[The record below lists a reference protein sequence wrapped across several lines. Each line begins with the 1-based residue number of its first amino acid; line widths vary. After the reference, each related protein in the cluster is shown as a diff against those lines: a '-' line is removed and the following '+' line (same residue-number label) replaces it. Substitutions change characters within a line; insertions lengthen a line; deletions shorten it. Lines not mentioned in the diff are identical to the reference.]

1 MYVNELDRNI
11 MSDNFLSFIG
21 KAGQS
26 SIDKGAEKSPLAAT
40 NSVQGAEFKQI
51 FSKETVSPEE
61 SSLAKDAAQWGA
73 KPASTAELDEA
84 QELALGSAT
93 APFGL
98 PVASDNG
105 NLLPK
110 LSIYSPGL
118 QVGRVILTTSS
129 PKVNEDSLTAFAR
142 AQGINE
148 AVLKHPQTPGPQTPG
163 PQTPGPQTLGSQ
175 TPGPQ
180 TPGPQTP
187 GPQTLGS
194 QTPGPQTSGPQ
205 IPGPQTLG
213 SQTSESIGGSQQFT
227 TETIPSKS
235 YSDESKVIAESNTEV
250 ASSILSGLLSKSAL
264 RNNPAE
270 RTIENASQGALTQAT
285 NLDRSADS
293 TLSALR
299 ALQAF
304 SLVKPDA
311 KTGDLRPGSGELVN
325 PMASTMI
332 GAHDLR
338 AQRQQII
345 RGGQSA
351 EASKDFAEKEV
362 DGSDK
367 ASMAKIMSEKL
378 SISDLRQARQAIDS
392 AMEFARSN
400 VQNREDL
407 LSAPVAGESA
417 FAASSTLAAPP
428 VSALQGA
435 TTNVAPVTTS
445 LGGVLSANDPSLMQ
459 ARMQPYQ
466 DWAEKFGEV
475 LGQKLSLAVK
485 QGTWAIKLNLNP
497 HSLGEIA
504 ISLEV
509 GEKGIEGQLS
519 ANDGAVRQLMSDAL
533 PKLRASLEDLF
544 GQSGNVNIEVGSDD
558 ATKDKQSSG
567 DMVEIAIDLE
577 DEIFNDSK
585 VMSGSGIT
593 LRDGFDVL
601 V

>member
-40 NSVQGAEFKQI
+40 NSVQGSEFKQI

-84 QELALGSAT
+84 QELVLGSAT

-148 AVLKHPQTPGPQTPG
+148 AVLKHPQSPR
-163 PQTPGPQTLGSQ
+163 
-175 TPGPQ
+175 PQ

-270 RTIENASQGALTQAT
+270 RTIENASQGALTQAI

-407 LSAPVAGESA
+407 VSAPVAGESA

-577 DEIFNDSK
+577 DEMFNDSK

>member
-1 MYVNELDRNI
+1 
-11 MSDNFLSFIG
+11 
-21 KAGQS
+21 
-26 SIDKGAEKSPLAAT
+26 
-40 NSVQGAEFKQI
+40 
-51 FSKETVSPEE
+51 
-61 SSLAKDAAQWGA
+61 
-73 KPASTAELDEA
+73 
-84 QELALGSAT
+84 
-93 APFGL
+93 
-98 PVASDNG
+98 
-105 NLLPK
+105 
-110 LSIYSPGL
+110 
-118 QVGRVILTTSS
+118 
-129 PKVNEDSLTAFAR
+129 
-142 AQGINE
+142 
-148 AVLKHPQTPGPQTPG
+148 
-163 PQTPGPQTLGSQ
+163 
-175 TPGPQ
+175 
-180 TPGPQTP
+180 
-187 GPQTLGS
+187 
-194 QTPGPQTSGPQ
+194 
-205 IPGPQTLG
+205 LG

-235 YSDESKVIAESNTEV
+235 YSDESTVIAESNTEV

-417 FAASSTLAAPP
+417 FAVSSTLAAPP

-435 TTNVAPVTTS
+435 TTNVAPVATS

-509 GEKGIEGQLS
+509 GEKGIEGQFS

-577 DEIFNDSK
+577 DEMFNDSK

>member
-73 KPASTAELDEA
+73 KPAPTAELDEA
-84 QELALGSAT
+84 QELVLGSAT

-163 PQTPGPQTLGSQ
+163 PQTLGSQ

-180 TPGPQTP
+180 T
-187 GPQTLGS
+187 L
-194 QTPGPQTSGPQ
+194 GPQ

-235 YSDESKVIAESNTEV
+235 YSDESTVIAESNTEV

-270 RTIENASQGALTQAT
+270 RTIENASQGALTQAI

-577 DEIFNDSK
+577 DEMFNDSK

>member
-40 NSVQGAEFKQI
+40 NSAQGSEFKQI

-84 QELALGSAT
+84 QELVLGSAT

-163 PQTPGPQTLGSQ
+163 PQTL
-175 TPGPQ
+175 GPQ

-400 VQNREDL
+400 VQNREDF

-435 TTNVAPVTTS
+435 TTNVAPVATS

>member
-61 SSLAKDAAQWGA
+61 SSLAKDAAQLEA
-73 KPASTAELDEA
+73 KPAPTAELDEA
-84 QELALGSAT
+84 QELVLGSAT

-148 AVLKHPQTPGPQTPG
+148 AVLKHPQSPRPQI
-163 PQTPGPQTLGSQ
+163 LGS
-175 TPGPQ
+175 Q

-235 YSDESKVIAESNTEV
+235 YSDESTVIAESNTEV

>member
-1 MYVNELDRNI
+1 
-11 MSDNFLSFIG
+11 
-21 KAGQS
+21 
-26 SIDKGAEKSPLAAT
+26 
-40 NSVQGAEFKQI
+40 
-51 FSKETVSPEE
+51 
-61 SSLAKDAAQWGA
+61 
-73 KPASTAELDEA
+73 
-84 QELALGSAT
+84 
-93 APFGL
+93 
-98 PVASDNG
+98 
-105 NLLPK
+105 
-110 LSIYSPGL
+110 
-118 QVGRVILTTSS
+118 
-129 PKVNEDSLTAFAR
+129 
-142 AQGINE
+142 
-148 AVLKHPQTPGPQTPG
+148 
-163 PQTPGPQTLGSQ
+163 
-175 TPGPQ
+175 
-180 TPGPQTP
+180 
-187 GPQTLGS
+187 
-194 QTPGPQTSGPQ
+194 
-205 IPGPQTLG
+205 LG

-235 YSDESKVIAESNTEV
+235 YSDESTVIAESNTEV

-407 LSAPVAGESA
+407 VTAPVAGESA

>member
-40 NSVQGAEFKQI
+40 NSVQGSEFKQI

-84 QELALGSAT
+84 QELVLGSAT

-148 AVLKHPQTPGPQTPG
+148 AVLKHPQSPR
-163 PQTPGPQTLGSQ
+163 
-175 TPGPQ
+175 PQ

-270 RTIENASQGALTQAT
+270 RTIENASQGALTQAI

-407 LSAPVAGESA
+407 LTAPVAGESA

-577 DEIFNDSK
+577 DEMFNDSK

>member
-1 MYVNELDRNI
+1 

-40 NSVQGAEFKQI
+40 NSVQGSEFKQI

-61 SSLAKDAAQWGA
+61 NSLAKDAAQWGA
-73 KPASTAELDEA
+73 KPAPTAELDEA
-84 QELALGSAT
+84 QELVLGSAT

-148 AVLKHPQTPGPQTPG
+148 AVLKHPQSPR
-163 PQTPGPQTLGSQ
+163 
-175 TPGPQ
+175 PQ

-205 IPGPQTLG
+205 IPGPQTLV

-235 YSDESKVIAESNTEV
+235 YSDESTVIAESNTEV